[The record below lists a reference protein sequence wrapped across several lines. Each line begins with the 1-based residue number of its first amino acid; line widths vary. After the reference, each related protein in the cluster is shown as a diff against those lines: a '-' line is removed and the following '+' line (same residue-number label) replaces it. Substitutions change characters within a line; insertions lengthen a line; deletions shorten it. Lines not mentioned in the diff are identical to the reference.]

1 MKLVTTLLLAL
12 LAGLLVY
19 AARRRLK
26 LAFTTA
32 AVVYLLLLPLRLLF
46 AAGDLA
52 DRLDSLVWP
61 AVGVLAIWLV
71 LWQASLAYERRKATR
86 LPAPPAPGDGWRA
99 RFKRRR

>member
-32 AVVYLLLLPLRLLF
+32 ALVYLLLLPLRLLF

-52 DRLDSLVWP
+52 DRADNLVWP
-61 AVGVLAIWLV
+61 AFALLATWLV
-71 LWQASLAYERRKATR
+71 LWQASLAYERRRASR
-86 LPAPPAPGDGWRA
+86 PPAPRAPGNGWRA
-99 RFKRRR
+99 RFRRRR